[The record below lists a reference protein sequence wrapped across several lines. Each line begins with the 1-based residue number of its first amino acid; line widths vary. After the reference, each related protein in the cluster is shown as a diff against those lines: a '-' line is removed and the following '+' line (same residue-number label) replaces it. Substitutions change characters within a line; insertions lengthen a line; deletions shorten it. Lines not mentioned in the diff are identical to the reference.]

1 MSKNSEKKLC
11 EYINIL
17 EKLIMNLIENT
28 QEKNSEVDTRI
39 DKLKNLLAKRGIT
52 PEEIENV
59 LAINE
64 PYDKNLELLKNDLIN
79 ENISLESNDIEVFQQ
94 QNFKDNMDNFFCK
107 NHLKFEN
114 MGINLEEEE
123 K

>member
-17 EKLIMNLIENT
+17 EKLIMKIIDNT
-28 QEKNSEVDTRI
+28 NEKNVEVDTRI
-39 DKLKNLLAKRGIT
+39 NKLKNLLAKRGIT

-59 LAINE
+59 LSINE
-64 PYDKNLELLKNDLIN
+64 PYDKNLELLKNELIN
-79 ENISLESNDIEVFQQ
+79 ENVSLDQNNIDAFQQ
-94 QNFKDNMDNFFCK
+94 PNFKEYIENYFYQR
-107 NHLKFEN
+107 HLEFEN
-114 MGINLEEEE
+114 IGINLDEEP

>member
-28 QEKNSEVDTRI
+28 EKKSHEADIRI
-39 DKLKNLLAKRGIT
+39 DKLKTILSKRGIT

-59 LAINE
+59 LSINE
-64 PYDKNLELLKNDLIN
+64 PYDKNLEILKNDLII
-79 ENISLESNDIEVFQQ
+79 ENVSLDQNNAECFQQ
-94 QNFKDNMDNFFCK
+94 QNFKDNMTTFINRQHTAIGK
-107 NHLKFEN
+107 
-114 MGINLEEEE
+114 MGINLDEEQ

>member
-17 EKLIMNLIENT
+17 EKLIMKIIDNT
-28 QEKNSEVDTRI
+28 NEKNVEVDTRI
-39 DKLKNLLAKRGIT
+39 NKLKNLLAKRGIT

-59 LAINE
+59 LSINE
-64 PYDKNLELLKNDLIN
+64 PYDNNLELLKNELIN
-79 ENISLESNDIEVFQQ
+79 ENVSLEQNNIDAFQQ
-94 QNFKDNMDNFFCK
+94 PNFKEYIEK
-107 NHLKFEN
+107 YYYQRHLEFEN
-114 MGINLEEEE
+114 IGINLDEEQ